1 MDSLISICYIFKSQN
16 FTFGEN
22 EIFKLCKIFLF
33 FIFVNLQKSISR
45 KIWVTKKSVLF
56 HIVDRAFFLFDSKSF
71 CFRIQ
76 VLSKIQNDFRKQK
89 KYQKSE
95 KKKMKEKSLSLFSF
109 WMKIIPRNWCWN
121 DHSCKLV
128 VILQEKFLAK
138 TN

>member
-89 KYQKSE
+89 KKNLKMRKNPKKA
-95 KKKMKEKSLSLFSF
+95 KKK
-109 WMKIIPRNWCWN
+109 KIKKKYFLIFPFGW
-121 DHSCKLV
+121 KLYQGTDV
-128 VILQEKFLAK
+128 EMTILVNLL
-138 TN
+138 